1 MEIKSKFLC
10 SKGVALA
17 FAMLLGGSP
26 GVLLYANDSVEESL
40 MVVQTGRTIKG
51 LVTDANGE
59 PLIGCNVVVV
69 GSNAGVI
76 TDIDGR
82 FTLNIPADAKQ
93 IKVSYIGYVDQI
105 INLHDRSDFKVV
117 LKEDNNALDE
127 VVVVGYGTQKK
138 ATLTGAVEQIGSQ
151 VLESRAITNV
161 GAALQGATP
170 GLVVTRSSSRPGNEG
185 LNFQIRGLTSVNGGS
200 PLIIVD
206 GVPVLNSESFQNL
219 NSDDIEN
226 ISVLKDGSAS
236 IYGAKAANGV
246 ILVTTKKGKSG
257 TNKISYTGEFT
268 MRMKPSYSNFNIMNS
283 QEQMD
288 VYKNM
293 EQNGSLSFV
302 DSYRASQSGVYGK
315 MYHLINQYSA
325 TGGVFGLANT
335 PEARG
340 AYLKQAEF
348 RNTDWFD
355 LLFSNSISQNH
366 AVSMATGTDKA
377 SYYTSISVMNDPGW
391 TKQSKVQR
399 YTANLNALYNISK
412 KVSLNLI
419 GNASYRK
426 QRAPGS
432 LSSNLD
438 PVSGEVKRVLPSK
451 S

>member
-246 ILVTTKKGKSG
+246 ILVTTKKGKG
-257 TNKISYTGEFT
+257 KTTVDYGFNMRFTTNGIMAFSPSMQNMLPCGW
-268 MRMKPSYSNFNIMNS
+268 KPI
-283 QEQMD
+283 
-288 VYKNM
+288 KKCRNM
-293 EQNGSLSFV
+293 
-302 DSYRASQSGVYGK
+302 
-315 MYHLINQYSA
+315 
-325 TGGVFGLANT
+325 TGGAG
-335 PEARG
+335 E
-340 AYLKQAEF
+340 
-348 RNTDWFD
+348 
-355 LLFSNSISQNH
+355 
-366 AVSMATGTDKA
+366 
-377 SYYTSISVMNDPGW
+377 
-391 TKQSKVQR
+391 
-399 YTANLNALYNISK
+399 K
-412 KVSLNLI
+412 KT
-419 GNASYRK
+419 
-426 QRAPGS
+426 
-432 LSSNLD
+432 
-438 PVSGEVKRVLPSK
+438 
-451 S
+451 

>member
-82 FTLNIPADAKQ
+82 FTLNVPADAKQ
-93 IKVSYIGYVDQI
+93 IKVSYIGYVDQV

-246 ILVTTKKGKSG
+246 ILVTTKKGKGKTKHLLDMANAAIKGASG
-257 TNKISYTGEFT
+257 TV
-268 MRMKPSYSNFNIMNS
+268 
-283 QEQMD
+283 
-288 VYKNM
+288 VYLDKSA
-293 EQNGSLSFV
+293 QH
-302 DSYRASQSGVYGK
+302 
-315 MYHLINQYSA
+315 MYELNNRIRLINVNEFPITHSEGFLGFICGILSQDHDLETMYLDS
-325 TGGVFGLANT
+325 FLKLACL
-335 PEARG
+335 EG
-340 AYLKQAEF
+340 ADISETYETLKKLSDKYHVTF
-348 RNTDWFD
+348 V
-355 LLFSNSISQNH
+355 LSISMDADELPEN
-366 AVSMATGTDKA
+366 AKGDVI
-377 SYYTSISVMNDPGW
+377 IS
-391 TKQSKVQR
+391 
-399 YTANLNALYNISK
+399 L
-412 KVSLNLI
+412 
-419 GNASYRK
+419 
-426 QRAPGS
+426 
-432 LSSNLD
+432 
-438 PVSGEVKRVLPSK
+438 
-451 S
+451 